1 LSEKC
6 VFCEIV
12 KGNSPCTKV
21 YEDDHVLAFLD
32 INPVSENHTLI
43 IPKGHYV
50 NLLTSLKTS

>member
-1 LSEKC
+1 MSEKC